1 MRTCTL
7 NLAFGPRAT
16 AQLTRAGAVAAAFV
30 GVGTIFSS
38 YAFGGLL
45 MAFFV
50 SCSLLSRLAGGVK
63 ARLDAEYKKDGQRDW
78 VQVMCN
84 GAVPTALALLYGF
97 TINWGHVPFLHGCVA
112 SQTACQQAHL
122 NGVRR
127 SSATSKQCNSFLRLH
142 TELVLCSP
150 IARCTCICVSEGETR
165 VRSTPRHRWGNRL
178 QGRRMAGHSAA
189 SSSDG
194 VLRMRVW

>member
-1 MRTCTL
+1 ML
-7 NLAFGPRAT
+7 NFACGPRAP
-16 AQLTRAGAVAAAFV
+16 AQLTCAGAFAAAFV

-84 GAVPTALALLYGF
+84 GAVPTALALLYGY

-112 SQTACQQAHL
+112 SIVYC
-122 NGVRR
+122 
-127 SSATSKQCNSFLRLH
+127 
-142 TELVLCSP
+142 VL
-150 IARCTCICVSEGETR
+150 AGALERCTAQFCNPTSAQQLYPGAYGAGAMLADCL
-165 VRSTPRHRWGNRL
+165 VRLRPYLYRGN
-178 QGRRMAGHSAA
+178 ASA
-189 SSSDG
+189 
-194 VLRMRVW
+194 